1 MENITSIL
9 LVVQVLLSISL
20 IVLILMQHGKGAD
33 AGAAFGS
40 GASAT
45 VFGARGSGNFMTRAT
60 TIIAI
65 LFFVVCLALAYVS
78 SNRVAPESVTGSV
91 MSQDVE
97 SAPMQ
102 QADDMPPLD
111 DAQCFYPSVA
121 ASLQGK
127 LQNPLA
133 VLIHASAAASEHQL
147 ARLRRSGIPV
157 LKTI

>member
-60 TIIAI
+60 TVIAI
-65 LFFVVCLALAYVS
+65 LFFLVCLSLAYVS
-78 SNRVAPESVTGSV
+78 SNRATPDSVTGSV
-91 MSQDVE
+91 TAQEVE
-97 SAPMQ
+97 TAPMQ
-102 QADDMPPLD
+102 QADDMPPKD
-111 DAQCFYPSVA
+111 GDSVDEQQSDLPPA
-121 ASLQGK
+121 
-127 LQNPLA
+127 
-133 VLIHASAAASEHQL
+133 E
-147 ARLRRSGIPV
+147 
-157 LKTI
+157 